1 MHMYMS
7 MLYVAMH
14 MHMCMDMLY
23 KYSSY
28 MYHGHTHTQQ
38 RDTGGVN
45 FNSVQVAKRPISPTA
60 SAGRSAVTSC
70 LIDEYTTKNN
80 Y

>member
-1 MHMYMS
+1 MADFLLRYPDPETTPKAERYEG
-7 MLYVAMH
+7 MLCPAVERSCLGYE
-14 MHMCMDMLY
+14 
-23 KYSSY
+23 
-28 MYHGHTHTQQ
+28 G
-38 RDTGGVN
+38 TGGVN
-45 FNSVQVAKRPISPTA
+45 NSVQVAKRPISPTA